1 MSTQKNFFVVTH
13 QDLPWQLP
21 FEHQLVGVEGYAPDP
36 AKGISASLVI
46 SRLLDSETAF
56 GGMRSAMAMN
66 EVLAKQDESA
76 QVFMGSYRLFLGQ
89 ETSEDWL
96 SPLMQENRV
105 ISPQEL
111 QEDWSQIIATEI
123 PDNVDIMIPAPR
135 LLPDTVLGQYARVHH
150 LDDLMLALGCA
161 IRAGLLDPLTV
172 PAMLT
177 TNTLIPYGI
186 FAARKS
192 IRYEFNRK
200 LWACAL
206 DFYRNHYVP
215 RTGYQ
220 RRIIDF
226 VFERVSSMAVM
237 QMVMREQLRCV
248 SCRNIFIS
256 ADGNY
261 KQSS

>member
-1 MSTQKNFFVVTH
+1 MSLQKNFFVVTH
-13 QDLPWQLP
+13 RAMPWQLP
-21 FEHQLVGVEGYAPDP
+21 FEHTLIGVEGYVPDP
-36 AKGISASLVI
+36 SQGVSAMTAI

-66 EVLAKQDESA
+66 EALSNQDDSA

-89 ETSEDWL
+89 ETSENWL
-96 SPLMQENRV
+96 SPMLQENRV

-111 QEDWSQIIATEI
+111 AEDWRQIIATEI

-150 LDDLMLALGCA
+150 LDDLLLALGSA
-161 IRAGLLDPLTV
+161 IRTGLLEPLSV
-172 PAMLT
+172 PTMLT

-200 LWACAL
+200 VWACAL
-206 DFYRNHYVP
+206 DFYKNHYIP

-226 VFERVSSMAVM
+226 VFERIISMAVM
-237 QMVMREQLRCV
+237 QKIMREQLRCV
-248 SCRNIFIS
+248 SCRNVFVS
-256 ADGNY
+256 TDGTY
-261 KQSS
+261 QQST